1 MAWLTVL
8 GHGAGRLAGQAL
20 DLLYP
25 PRCVLCRA
33 EGAGDPLESVVVC
46 ESCHRRLASDGPR
59 CPGCGEPAAAP
70 VTCRRCRGRTDRE
83 GVAVLAGYGDDLRSA
98 VLAAKRPGGE
108 LQAAGLA
115 TLLARRHRE
124 TFAAWRI
131 ELVVPVPMHWLR
143 RATRG
148 TSSAHLLARQLACC
162 LGMPCRNLLRRTRA
176 TRMQNELP
184 PAERPANVQTAFR
197 AGAGVAG
204 RRILL
209 VDDVM
214 TTGATLAA
222 CRQALLAA
230 DAESV
235 HAAVVARADRNAG
248 AEGPRPTWEA
258 GES

>member
-8 GHGAGRLAGQAL
+8 GRGAGRLAGQAL

-25 PRCVLCRA
+25 PRCVFCRA
-33 EGAGDPLESVVVC
+33 ESADGPSGQAVVC
-46 ESCHRRLASDGPR
+46 EECSRRLTVDGPR

-70 VTCRRCRGRTDRE
+70 VACRRCQGWTDRE
-83 GVAVLAGYGDDLRSA
+83 GVAVLAGYGDELRAA

-108 LQAAGLA
+108 LQATGLA
-115 TLLARRHRE
+115 TLLYRRHRE
-124 TFAAWRI
+124 SFLAWRI
-131 ELVVPVPMHWLR
+131 DVVVPVPMHWLR

-148 TSSAHLLARQLACC
+148 TSSADLLARHLARC
-162 LGMPCRNLLRRTRA
+162 LDLPCRRLVHRIRA

-184 PAERPANVQTAFR
+184 PVERPANVRDAFR
-197 AGAGVAG
+197 ATAGAAG

-230 DAESV
+230 GAEAV
-235 HAAVVARADRNAG
+235 LAAVAARADRNA
-248 AEGPRPTWEA
+248 ATDEPQPRREA
-258 GES
+258 ANS